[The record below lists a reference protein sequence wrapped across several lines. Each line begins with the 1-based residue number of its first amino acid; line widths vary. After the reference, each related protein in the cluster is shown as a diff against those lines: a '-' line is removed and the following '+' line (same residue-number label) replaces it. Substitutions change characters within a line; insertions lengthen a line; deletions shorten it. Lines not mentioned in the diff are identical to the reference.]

1 MTNEITTKD
10 LAETAFDIDLE
21 NIADGDTEQS
31 DSISNS
37 GDYPAAFVGILIKT
51 GAVAPDVGSVFVVY
65 LFRRM
70 TNMQDDNASATK
82 GAITP
87 QNMLVLGNIKVTAA
101 TATTY
106 ERIFTTAHLGPLG
119 PEWGIA
125 VKNATGQTNDTTGGS
140 HAAYYRHY
148 VPELQEP

>member
-10 LAETAFDIDLE
+10 LAETEIDIDLH
-21 NIADGDTEQS
+21 NMANGDTEQS
-31 DSISNS
+31 DSIVNG
-37 GDYPAAFVGILIKT
+37 GDYPAAFVGIKIKT
-51 GAVAPDVGSVFVVY
+51 GVVAPDVGSVFVVY

-70 TNMQDDNASATK
+70 TNMQDDNAGATK

-101 TATTY
+101 TATTW
-106 ERIFTTAHLGPLG
+106 EKIFTTKHLEALG

-125 VKNATGQTNDTTGGS
+125 VKNATGQTNDTTDVNHS
-140 HAAYYRHY
+140 AYFRYY

>member
-21 NIADGDTEQS
+21 NIANGDTEQS
-31 DSISNS
+31 DSVSNS
-37 GDYPAAFVGILIKT
+37 GDYPAAFVGIQIKT
-51 GAVAPDVGSVFVVY
+51 GAVAPTLGSVFVVY

-70 TNMQDDNASATK
+70 TNMQDDNAGATK

-101 TATTY
+101 TSTTY
-106 ERIFTTAHLGPLG
+106 ERIFTTEHLGPLG

-125 VKNATGQTNDTTGGS
+125 VKNSTGQTNDTTGGN